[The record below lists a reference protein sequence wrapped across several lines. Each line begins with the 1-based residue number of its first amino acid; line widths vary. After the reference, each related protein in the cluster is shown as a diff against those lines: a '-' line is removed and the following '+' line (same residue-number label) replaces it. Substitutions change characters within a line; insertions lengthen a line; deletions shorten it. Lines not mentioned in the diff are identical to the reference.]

1 MSAFSDYLEGKIAQ
15 FIFKNNTE
23 TFASPGDGLYVAL
36 FTAVTGL
43 ETNAPSAEVTGG
55 SYARQQVAAAN
66 WTQTGGAVEN
76 TAAIEFPQA
85 TAAWGEIT
93 HVAIMDAATLGNVLY
108 WGALTTPRT
117 VGNGDQFKINAGDL
131 DLTHD

>member
-1 MSAFSDYLEGKIAQ
+1 MAAFSDYLEGKIAQ

-23 TFASPGDGLYVAL
+23 AFASPGDSLYLAL

-43 ETNAPSAEVTGG
+43 ESNTPSAEVSGG
-55 SYARQQVAAAN
+55 SYARQQVVAAN
-66 WTQTGGAVEN
+66 WTQTGGAIEN
-76 TAAIEFPQA
+76 ALDIEFAQA

-93 HVAIMDAATLGNVLY
+93 HGAIMDAPTGGNVLY
-108 WGALTTPRT
+108 WGALTTPREI
-117 VGNGDQFKINAGDL
+117 GNGDQFKVNAGDL